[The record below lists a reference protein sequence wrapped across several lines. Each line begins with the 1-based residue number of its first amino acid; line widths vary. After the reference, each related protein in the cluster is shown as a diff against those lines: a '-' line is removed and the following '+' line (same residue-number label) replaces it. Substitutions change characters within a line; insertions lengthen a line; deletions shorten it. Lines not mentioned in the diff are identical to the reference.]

1 MRQCLTFPDTG
12 YYTQQSE
19 GRDQFGQKGDFVTS
33 PEISQV
39 FGELIGLWVVAEWI
53 AQGKKSKNVY
63 LMEMGPGRGTL
74 MDDMLRTIRNF
85 KPLASAIE
93 AVYMVE
99 ASPSLRSAQHKL
111 LCGDNPLKEIDI
123 GHRSTSKY
131 TKDLD
136 IIWCEDIR
144 FVPKDATHSPFII
157 AHEFF
162 DALPI
167 HVFESV
173 NPVEPPATPS
183 QIVTPTGTHDLNQS
197 ATRGSKSR
205 QLGPQWRELVV
216 SPTSPYATH
225 SSLGTPKSQQNQPV
239 PEFQL
244 TRAKAATPHSLYLPE
259 TSTRYKALKSMAGAV
274 IEISPE
280 SQTYAADFAVR
291 IGGGQS
297 PSTFYAPEQD
307 AAVDPLSSASQ
318 PVSPRRITEKI
329 VKDAASGAALILD
342 YGPAATI
349 PTNSLRGIKQHRIV
363 SPFSE
368 PGTVDISADVDFL
381 ALAESALETSLDV
394 EVHGP
399 VDQARFLTSMG
410 IEQRAA
416 QLVKLAVDR
425 ERGGL
430 AEQTGDKEKARRK
443 EELTEAV
450 KRIEGG
456 WKRLVDRGP
465 QGMGKL
471 YQVMAIVPH
480 VPPKEGQ
487 PQRRPVGFGGDVAF

>member
-1 MRQCLTFPDTG
+1 
-12 YYTQQSE
+12 
-19 GRDQFGQKGDFVTS
+19 
-33 PEISQV
+33 
-39 FGELIGLWVVAEWI
+39 
-53 AQGKKSKNVY
+53 
-63 LMEMGPGRGTL
+63 
-74 MDDMLRTIRNF
+74 
-85 KPLASAIE
+85 
-93 AVYMVE
+93 MVE

-111 LCGDNPLKEIDI
+111 LCGDNPLEEIDI
-123 GHRSTSKY
+123 GYRSTSKY
-131 TKDLD
+131 TNDLE

-173 NPVEPPATPS
+173 KAADPPSTPS
-183 QIVTPTGTHDLNQS
+183 QIVTPTGTHALNDS
-197 ATRGSKSR
+197 ATRGTNSR

-216 SPTSPYATH
+216 SPSSPYATH
-225 SSLGTPKSQQNQPV
+225 TSLKTPKAQQDQPV

-259 TSTRYKALKSMAGAV
+259 TSSRYKALKSTADAV

-291 IGGGQS
+291 IGGGES
-297 PSTFYAPEQD
+297 PSSLYAPTQD
-307 AAVDPLSSASQ
+307 PVATPAISPAGGRERL
-318 PVSPRRITEKI
+318 VSPKRISEKI

-349 PTNSLRGIKQHRIV
+349 PANSLRGIKQHRIV

-381 ALAESALETSLDV
+381 ALAETALDASLGV

-425 ERGGL
+425 ERGGVVDKDGG
-430 AEQTGDKEKARRK
+430 EKEKERKK
-443 EELTEAV
+443 EELTETV

-480 VPPKEGQ
+480 VPPKERQ
-487 PQRRPVGFGGDVAF
+487 PRRRPVGFGGDVAF

>member
-1 MRQCLTFPDTG
+1 MHVERGQLHTEPL
-12 YYTQQSE
+12 
-19 GRDQFGQKGDFVTS
+19 DQ
-33 PEISQV
+33 
-39 FGELIGLWVVAEWI
+39 
-53 AQGKKSKNVY
+53 
-63 LMEMGPGRGTL
+63 
-74 MDDMLRTIRNF
+74 TIRNF

-99 ASPSLRSAQHKL
+99 ASPSLRNAQHKL
-111 LCGDNPLKEIDI
+111 LCGDNPLEDIDI
-123 GHRSTSKY
+123 GYRSKSKY
-131 TKDLD
+131 TSDLD

-173 NPVEPPATPS
+173 KAAEPPATPS
-183 QIVTPTGTHDLNQS
+183 QILTPTGTHNLNES
-197 ATRGSKSR
+197 ATRSSNSR
-205 QLGPQWRELVV
+205 QLGAQWRELVV
-216 SPTSPYATH
+216 SPSSPYATH
-225 SSLGTPKSQQNQPV
+225 TSLKTPKAQQNQPV

-259 TSTRYKALKSMAGAV
+259 TSSRYKALKSTSDAV

-280 SQTYAADFAVR
+280 SQSYAADFAVR
-291 IGGGQS
+291 IGGGES
-297 PSTFYAPEQD
+297 PSSLYAASP
-307 AAVDPLSSASQ
+307 DPSFSTTTTTASTSPAGGRER
-318 PVSPRRITEKI
+318 PVSPRRTTEKI
-329 VKDAASGAALILD
+329 IKDAASGAALILD

-349 PTNSLRGIKQHRIV
+349 PANSLRGIKQHRIV

-381 ALAESALETSLDV
+381 ALAESALEASLGV

-399 VDQARFLTSMG
+399 VDQARFLTAMG

-416 QLVKLAVDR
+416 QLVKVAVDR
-425 ERGGL
+425 ERGGVGGEKKGG
-430 AEQTGDKEKARRK
+430 AVENEKERKK
-443 EELTEAV
+443 EELTETV

-471 YQVMAIVPH
+471 YQVLAIVPH

-487 PQRRPVGFGGDVAF
+487 PRRRPVGFGGDIAF